1 MSDQPVQP
9 IKLPLVT
16 RCVGAMPS
24 SDLLGGS
31 EPTIQIQLITLGGQI
46 YLRFKTSS
54 RSTLTVQCMGA
65 PRKRNHQRN
74 LVFGAMAMAY
84 WPFCSVTNRQLA
96 GAHSSTFTS

>member
-9 IKLPLVT
+9 IRLPLVT

-31 EPTIQIQLITLGGQI
+31 EPTIQIQLNTLGGQI
-46 YLRFKTSS
+46 YLRFKTSG
-54 RSTLTVQCMGA
+54 RSTLTVQWM
-65 PRKRNHQRN
+65 RNHQRN
-74 LVFGAMAMAY
+74 MVFGAIAMAY

-96 GAHSSTFTS
+96 EAHSSTFTS